1 MSGCSIDD
9 GLEDWLVLY
18 LFDGV
23 ELFTKLELALE
34 TKKVEF
40 VFTKAEKMNRN
51 IIQIE
56 TKVRGENFFITF

>member
-1 MSGCSIDD
+1 MLGCSIDD
-9 GLEDWLVLY
+9 GLEAWLVLY